1 MYTVDK
7 KKVAFIRDND
17 KRHVEADDK
26 IMLAKGYLPSH
37 QHGRISI
44 TDLFITFKS
53 SRKMCMFFKQYA
65 TLRQQLLN
73 VRIFLVRES
82 IHDQN
87 NFKKNE
93 RNDKVYVLLFELF
106 RQKQKS

>member
-1 MYTVDK
+1 
-7 KKVAFIRDND
+7 
-17 KRHVEADDK
+17 
-26 IMLAKGYLPSH
+26 
-37 QHGRISI
+37 
-44 TDLFITFKS
+44 
-53 SRKMCMFFKQYA
+53 MCMFFKQYA

-73 VRIFLVRES
+73 VRIFLVLES